1 MIYMNGTEYFYQFVW
16 LQGTS
21 LNWASIISTMRIIK
35 LLKRSHLLVLWA
47 LEVTSAQVNFIII
60 QEVADDDWAEET
72 ENENQQSNAE
82 EVPNGFVSS

>member
-1 MIYMNGTEYFYQFVW
+1 
-16 LQGTS
+16 
-21 LNWASIISTMRIIK
+21 MRIIK